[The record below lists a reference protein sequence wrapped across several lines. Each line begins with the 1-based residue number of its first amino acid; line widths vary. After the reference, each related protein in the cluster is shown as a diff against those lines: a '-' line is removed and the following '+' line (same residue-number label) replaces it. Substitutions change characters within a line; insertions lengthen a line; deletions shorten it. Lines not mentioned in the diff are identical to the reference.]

1 MAKVTITKIGL
12 QSGTDRTVY
21 VYWKWSEKHTKEF
34 SVHWWYKTKD
44 GNWYQGSTDTVKP
57 GLRNATYSAPSNA
70 TAVKVKIKPIATT
83 KKVKYKVKSGKK
95 TVTKEKDVEYWTA
108 DWCKY
113 DYYYFSH
120 NPPETPPAPTVT
132 IEKITLTARVD
143 NLQDTGAK
151 KIRFQIVKN
160 DDQRVIKNGVAEVIY
175 GSATY
180 VHGCEAGAE
189 YRVRCRGEND
199 YGVSEWSDWSGND
212 KTTPKKPRGFTVEG
226 RSATSVYV
234 SWAECNGAESYEVQY
249 VEASDYTNVIDELFN
264 SDQVKSVSGILNTWY
279 TINGLETG
287 KEYFF
292 RARAINDAGESSWMP
307 DIPPSIVL
315 GKPPAAPT
323 TWSSTTTAIVGEEL
337 ILYWVHNAEDNSS
350 QVEALLELTIDGV
363 TTTQTIQ
370 NTTDPEERDKTSFY
384 KIDTSVYK
392 AGAVLKWRVQTSGI
406 TREFGD
412 WSVLRTVNIYAKP
425 TLELIAKDYTG
436 SAFSELTSFPINITG
451 NAGPDS
457 QKPIG
462 YHLSV
467 VSNELYE
474 TVDYLGNDKTVNKNE
489 EVYSK
494 YFDIDTDLSIQL
506 SASDIDLEN
515 NISYTI
521 KCIVTMNTG
530 LNAEASVTFTV
541 AWTDEFYEPNAEVTF
556 DEDTFSTFIMPYCE
570 RYPIEYYKVTK
581 TGKTYIK
588 TDEKIDEVE
597 GELVENVETTTEE
610 PVYSAIDVNGDKYYF
625 CMTPAEKG
633 IRIEGVTLSVYRREY
648 DGSFVELMTGIDN
661 STDTFI
667 TDPHPALDY
676 GRYRIIAV
684 TDATG
689 AVSYYDIPSIPIGGV
704 AAIIQWD
711 EQWSTFHVSEYDDA
725 DEMPWAGSLLQL
737 PYNIDVSDSNGLD
750 VALVEYI
757 GREHPVSYYGTQL
770 GIKSTWNMD
779 VPKDDVETLYGLR
792 RLSRWTGDVY
802 VREPSGSGYWA
813 QVGVAFSQKHL
824 DTVIPVTLT
833 LTRVEGG
840 I

>member
-1 MAKVTITKIGL
+1 MAKVKIKDFGL
-12 QSGTDRTVY
+12 SAGTDRQVY
-21 VYWKWSEKHTKEF
+21 VRWEWTTKNTKEF
-34 SVHWWYKTKD
+34 SVVWQYLTKD
-44 GNWYQGSTDTVKP
+44 GYWASGNEETVSISKP
-57 GLRNATYSAPSNA
+57 KNSQYTAPSEA
-70 TAVKVKIKPIATT
+70 TAARVKIKPIAKTR
-83 KKVKYKVKSGKK
+83 KVKSGKK
-95 TVTKEKDVEYWTA
+95 TTETAYWRA
-108 DWCKY
+108 DWSSYKDATY
-113 DYYYFSH
+113 PFKK
-120 NPPETPPAPTVT
+120 NPPSVPPTPTVS

-143 NLQDTGAK
+143 NLEGTGAK
-151 KIRFQIVKN
+151 RIRFQIVRN
-160 DDQRVIKNGVAEVIY
+160 DDTKVISYGYADVKY

-180 VHGCEAGAE
+180 IHSCTGGCE
-189 YRVRCRGEND
+189 YRVRCKAIND
-199 YGVSEWSDWSGND
+199 YGESDWSDWSGND
-212 KTTPKKPRGFTVEG
+212 KTTPRKPRGFTVEA

-234 SWAECNGAESYEVQY
+234 SWAECDGAESYEVQY
-249 VEASDYTNVIDELFN
+249 VEDSDYTNVINELFN

-287 KEYFF
+287 KRYFF
-292 RARAINDAGESSWMP
+292 RARAVNSAGESSWMP
-307 DIPPSIVL
+307 ENPADTQTVL

-350 QVEALLELTIDGV
+350 QMEALIELTIDD
-363 TTTQTIQ
+363 TTTVDRVT
-370 NTTDPEERDKTSFY
+370 NTTDPDERDKTSFY
-384 KIDTSVYK
+384 KIDTSKYK

-406 TREFGD
+406 TGEFGD

-425 TLELIAKDYTG
+425 TLELIVTDYTG
-436 SAFSELTSFPINITG
+436 EAFEVLSSFPINVTG

-462 YHLSV
+462 YYLSV
-467 VSNELYE
+467 VSKEKYE
-474 TVDYLGNDKTVNKNE
+474 TIDYLGNDKTVNENE
-489 EVYSK
+489 EIYSK
-494 YFDIDTDLSIQL
+494 YFDVDTNLSIQL
-506 SASDIDLEN
+506 LPSDIDLEN
-515 NISYTI
+515 NISYAV
-521 KCIVTMNTG
+521 KCMVTMNSG
-530 LNAEASVTFTV
+530 LNAEAFVEFSVG
-541 AWTDEFYEPNAEVTF
+541 WTDEFYEPNAEIGY
-556 DEDTFSTFIMPYCE
+556 DKDTFSTFIRPYCE
-570 RYPIEYYKVTK
+570 RYPIEYYKVIK
-581 TGKTYIK
+581 KGRTYIK
-588 TDEKIDEVE
+588 TDEQIEAVE
-597 GELVENVETTTEE
+597 GNMVEDAVTTTEE
-610 PVYSAIDVNGDKYYF
+610 SVYSAKDATGNIFYY
-625 CMTPAEKG
+625 CMAESEEG
-633 IRIEGVTLSVYRREY
+633 IRIEGLKLAVYRREY
-648 DGSFVELMTGIDN
+648 DGSFIELMTGIDN
-661 STDTFI
+661 MSNAFI

-676 GRYRIIAV
+676 GRYRIVAI

-689 AVSYYDIPSIPIGGV
+689 AVSYYDIPSFPIGGV

-711 EQWSTFHVSEYDDA
+711 EQWSTFHVSENDDM
-725 DEMPWAGSLLQL
+725 EEKPWTGSLLQL

-779 VPKDDVETLYGLR
+779 IPKDDVETLYGLR